1 MLWARVLADA
11 VVVIHVAYVSFVVFG
26 LAAIIFG
33 LVFRWRWVRNFWFR
47 TIHLAMIG
55 IVVLESLAGIAC
67 PLTTWEK
74 SLRTLGGQAAVEGDF
89 IASWMHRLI
98 FFRADPWVFTLL
110 YCLFGA
116 AVVLTFVLGPPRRP
130 GLVCR
135 PQTSTE

>member
-1 MLWARVLADA
+1 MLWARVLANI
-11 VVVIHVAYVSFVVFG
+11 VVAIHVAYVSFVVFG
-26 LAAIIFG
+26 LAIIVVG
-33 LVFRWRWVRNFWFR
+33 LVLRWGWVRNFWFR
-47 TIHLAMIG
+47 TVHLAMIG

-74 SLRTLGGQAAVEGDF
+74 SLRTIGGQASAEGDF

-98 FFRADPWVFTLL
+98 FFRADPWVFTSL

-130 GLVCR
+130 GLVGR
-135 PQTSTE
+135 PEMSAE